1 MSAYLLEITSKWTE
15 ISDLITSKWLEIL
28 GWISIPAIGTAIVV
42 GIIKLII
49 TCIQKKINKKNIKPI
64 VDEVKK
70 AREEFNSQ
78 LKAIREETSKQI
90 DDYKNAVEKGIK
102 KGLSSYENAK
112 ATAYNKIIAVNDDV
126 KKLVGE
132 VKPIV
137 IDVQAKTEE
146 VIEEKKTELA
156 GVIDNAKDKVEEVK
170 EIAKDKI
177 AEVVENVSHETS
189 SLKKKID
196 EVDNG
201 VFER

>member
-1 MSAYLLEITSKWTE
+1 MRKRIIAFYDVLLY
-15 ISDLITSKWLEIL
+15 
-28 GWISIPAIGTAIVV
+28 AIFCAPMIATAIIV
-42 GIIKLII
+42 GGIKIII
-49 TCIQKKINKKNIKPI
+49 TLIQKKINKKSIKPI

-70 AREEFNSQ
+70 AREEFNNQ
-78 LKAIREETSKQI
+78 LKVIREETSKQI

-137 IDVQAKTEE
+137 IDVQAKAEE
-146 VIEEKKTELA
+146 VIEEKKIELA

-177 AEVVENVSHETS
+177 EEVVENVSRETS
-189 SLKKKID
+189 NLKKKID

>member
-1 MSAYLLEITSKWTE
+1 MIAYLLEITSKWTE

-28 GWISIPAIGTAIVV
+28 GWISIPTIGTAIVV

-49 TCIQKKINKKNIKPI
+49 TCVQKKINKKSIKPI

-70 AREEFNSQ
+70 AREEFNNE
-78 LKAIREETSKQI
+78 LKTIKEETSRQI
-90 DDYKNAVEKGIK
+90 DEYKNAVEKGIK

-137 IDVQAKTEE
+137 IDVQAKAEE

-156 GVIDNAKDKVEEVK
+156 GVIDNAKDK
-170 EIAKDKI
+170 I
-177 AEVVENVSHETS
+177 AEVVENVSHKTS
-189 SLKKKID
+189 KLKKKID